1 MKVQI
6 NKPRYNKYTTF
17 CALVGHHDDNGNYCE
32 TVFENIK
39 FKDLDKSIAEN
50 VYLDHDITL
59 HIAPKC
65 ELRVFAKNMDDIHTY
80 CETIDNLQT
89 RKLSILTVR
98 QSIISKPVKLCWMI
112 ILSALNLPR
121 DTFGQQSISKN
132 IEK

>member
-17 CALVGHHDDNGNYCE
+17 CALVGHHNDNGNYCE

-59 HIAPKC
+59 QIAPKC

-89 RKLSILTVR
+89 RKIMLDDY
-98 QSIISKPVKLCWMI
+98 IICLEPTTRYIWTTIDFEEYREVMSQ
-112 ILSALNLPR
+112 LPL
-121 DTFGQQSISKN
+121 
-132 IEK
+132 EL

>member
-89 RKLSILTVR
+89 RKIMLDDY
-98 QSIISKPVKLCWMI
+98 IICLEPTTRYIWTTIDLEEYREVMSQ
-112 ILSALNLPR
+112 LPL
-121 DTFGQQSISKN
+121 
-132 IEK
+132 EL